1 MRVEYINP
9 FVEAAFKIIEQ
20 VLGVEPNRG
29 KLYLKS
35 TSQPVLGVAV
45 IVGLAG
51 DVEGRVL
58 FDMSKETA
66 LKIASEM
73 NGETITTMDELS
85 KATIMELAN
94 MITANA
100 ITKLQELGFSFDLT
114 PPAIFTG
121 DNMEVANSGVEALIV
136 PVDMPMG
143 KIEINVAIRERM

>member
-9 FVEAAFKIIEQ
+9 FVDAAFNILEHELAVAPVRK
-20 VLGVEPNRG
+20 

-58 FDMSKETA
+58 FDMSNKTA
-66 LKIASEM
+66 LEIASKM
-73 NGETITTMDELS
+73 NGETLTVMDELA

-94 MITANA
+94 MITGTA
-100 ITKLQELGFSFDLT
+100 ITQLQVLGYSFDLT

-121 DNMEVANSGVEALIV
+121 DNMEVSNTGVEALIV
-136 PVDMPMG
+136 PLEMPQG
-143 KIEINVAIRERM
+143 KMEINVAIRERV